1 MRRRPAP
8 LAYIDTVAG
17 VSAAESDPGPL
28 SQFVLHT
35 PSDKAAKNWISQ
47 GYTAERGVVIADLV
61 IGGESHGPHASL
73 LSLRR
78 RVSQRPEC

>member
-1 MRRRPAP
+1 MKR
-8 LAYIDTVAG
+8 AG
-17 VSAAESDPGPL
+17 GRLLWHTSTQWRASLPQSQTPTPL

-61 IGGESHGPHASL
+61 IGGESHGSHASF
-73 LSLRR
+73 RCDA
-78 RVSQRPEC
+78 E